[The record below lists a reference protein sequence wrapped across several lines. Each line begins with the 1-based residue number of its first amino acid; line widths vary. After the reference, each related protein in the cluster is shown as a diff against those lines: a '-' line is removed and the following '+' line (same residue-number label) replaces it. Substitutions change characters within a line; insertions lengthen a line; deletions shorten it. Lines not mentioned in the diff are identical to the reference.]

1 MITIHRTKTS
11 NNFTIIHNSILQDE
25 ALSLPAIGLLVY
37 LISKPEN
44 WKILPKYLATKLY
57 KKEDSK
63 AGYRY
68 ILNLIQEIENSG
80 YCTKKRNSDGTI
92 DYYIYDTKLNP
103 NVEKLHKDKP
113 DVENPHVKKL
123 HTNKE
128 QIQYKEKNINKEDGQ
143 SLLFS
148 NWYNL
153 YPKKVKKLRASNL
166 FKKLNKRELDI
177 LMPATKL
184 YIAYKQDNGEYFQ
197 NPDTFLNQKV
207 FLDFTDDIQQKKEEV
222 RQIDKAHSI
231 ATALAKKILTNEGV
245 DFSVIEQEVM
255 TDSKMTAQ
263 YASTITQDELISFLK
278 PYIKDRLC

>member
-1 MITIHRTKTS
+1 
-11 NNFTIIHNSILQDE
+11 
-25 ALSLPAIGLLVY
+25 
-37 LISKPEN
+37 
-44 WKILPKYLATKLY
+44 
-57 KKEDSK
+57 
-63 AGYRY
+63 
-68 ILNLIQEIENSG
+68 
-80 YCTKKRNSDGTI
+80 
-92 DYYIYDTKLNP
+92 
-103 NVEKLHKDKP
+103 
-113 DVENPHVKKL
+113 
-123 HTNKE
+123 
-128 QIQYKEKNINKEDGQ
+128 
-143 SLLFS
+143 
-148 NWYNL
+148 
-153 YPKKVKKLRASNL
+153 
-166 FKKLNKRELDI
+166 
-177 LMPATKL
+177 MPATKL